1 MIRRIILDKLIT
13 IISILSAL
21 IGIIFLFWILKDVLV
36 LGAKSINWSFFFED
50 PKPPGIEGGG
60 MRNAIVG
67 SFIISFLAILIGF
80 PIALLSATYI
90 NEYNHR
96 IAITIRFIS
105 DTMLSAPSIIIGAY
119 VYAIFV
125 KPFKTFSAISGS
137 IALAVILTPIA
148 LKTIDELLKL
158 VPNVIKEAAYA
169 LGAPKWKVITY
180 IIWGYIRTGILTAF
194 LMTFARIFGETAP
207 LLFTSFN
214 NAFLSLDITRPMATL
229 TVNIFNFA
237 MSPYE
242 TWHKL
247 AWASSFFIVLF
258 VLIVNIISRILQG
271 KQSSN

>member
-1 MIRRIILDKLIT
+1 MIRRIILDKFIT
-13 IISILSAL
+13 IISVLSAL
-21 IGIIFLFWILKDVLV
+21 IGIIFLFWILKDVLII
-36 LGAKSINWSFFFED
+36 GAKSINWSFFFED

-60 MRNAIVG
+60 MRNAIIG
-67 SFIISFLAILIGF
+67 SLIISFLAILIGF
-80 PIALLSATYI
+80 PIALLSASYI
-90 NEYNHR
+90 SEYNHR
-96 IAITIRFIS
+96 IASIIRFIS
-105 DTMLSAPSIIIGAY
+105 DVMLSAPSIIIGAY

-125 KPFKTFSAISGS
+125 KPSKTFSAISGS
-137 IALAVILTPIA
+137 IALAVILIPIA
-148 LKTIDELLKL
+148 LKAIDELLKL

-194 LMTFARIFGETAP
+194 LITFARIFGETAP

-214 NAFLSLDITRPMATL
+214 NAFLSLDITKPMATL

-247 AWASSFFIVLF
+247 AWAASFFIVVF
-258 VLIVNIISRILQG
+258 VLVVNIISRMLQR
-271 KQSSN
+271 KQSST